1 MTTDIRLLLFM
12 AINTLTFF
20 LFFVVV
26 FILYYLPIKLKKEGL
41 WQNIVLL
48 TSSYF
53 FFGYNNWKMLP
64 LLIGITIA
72 YYFIGIGLEKK
83 LDTKVGDWLLALA
96 VVLGVGVLGYF
107 KYINFCIIAIS
118 DILQAI
124 GFNVS
129 LHTLKIIMPIGISFF
144 IFRLLSYCIEI
155 HRGMMNAS
163 RDFIAFASY
172 VAFFPSILS
181 GPIDRPDRM
190 LPQLAKDRTFDI
202 TTATTGMRQILWGMF
217 KKMAVADT
225 LSVFVDDNLFADQ
238 ISNVNSL
245 TMILVIFAYTFQI
258 YADFSGYS
266 DMAIGIGKLLNIKM
280 AVNFRYPLFALNI
293 QDFWNRWHI
302 SLTSWMQDYVYLPLS
317 FAFRDWRKWGTFLA
331 IIINFVIVGVWHG
344 AGWNYAIYGLY
355 HGCLF
360 IPLILSGGVANNA
373 VIRTNKIGFP
383 IFADGCK
390 MLLTFLCVSFG
401 MMIFRSA
408 TMSSFVEI
416 MTQVVT
422 NWHSH
427 IDFGSAIGWLLVI
440 GMMLVEWLQRSRE
453 FGLELSCIK
462 SRTIRWCIYLLILL
476 LIFYLGGGEQ
486 HFIYQVF

>member
-1 MTTDIRLLLFM
+1 M
-12 AINTLTFF
+12 AINTLSFL

-26 FILYYLPIKLKKEGL
+26 FILYYLPIRLKKDGL

-48 TSSYF
+48 ASSYF
-53 FFGYNNWKMLP
+53 FFGYADWRMLP

-83 LDTKVGDWLLALA
+83 LDTKAGDWLLALA

-107 KYINFCIIAIS
+107 KYLNFCILTFS
-118 DILQAI
+118 DLLHAI

-144 IFRLLSYCIEI
+144 IFRLLSYSIEI

-172 VAFFPSILS
+172 VAFFPSMLS
-181 GPIDRPDRM
+181 GPIDRPDKM
-190 LPQLAKDRTFDI
+190 LPQLAKNKTFDAV
-202 TTATTGMRQILWGMF
+202 TATTGMRQILWGMF
-217 KKMAVADT
+217 KKRAVADT
-225 LSVFVDDNLFADQ
+225 LAVFVDANLIADQ
-238 ISNVNSL
+238 ISSVNSL

-266 DMAIGIGKLLNIKM
+266 DMAIGVGKLLNIKI
-280 AVNFRYPLFALNI
+280 AVNFKYPLFALNI

-302 SLTSWMQDYVYLPLS
+302 SLTSWMQDYVFLPLS
-317 FAFRDWRKWGTFLA
+317 FAFRGWRKWGTFLA

-360 IPLILSGGVANNA
+360 IPLLMANSGGGMT
-373 VIRTNKIGFP
+373 IRTNKIGLP
-383 IFADGCK
+383 VFADWCK
-390 MLLTFLCVSFG
+390 MLLTFFCVSFG

-408 TMSSFVEI
+408 TMASFGEI
-416 MTQVVT
+416 IAQVGR
-422 NWHSH
+422 NWNGA

-440 GMMLVEWLQRSRE
+440 SMMVVEWLQRNRE
-453 FGLELSCIK
+453 FGLELSGIK
-462 SRTIRWCIYLLILL
+462 SRAIRWCIYLVVLL
-476 LIFYLGGGEQ
+476 FIFYLGGGEQ

>member
-1 MTTDIRLLLFM
+1 M
-12 AINTLTFF
+12 AINTLSFL

-26 FILYYLPIKLKKEGL
+26 FILYYLPIRLKKDGL

-48 TSSYF
+48 VSSYF
-53 FFGYNNWKMLP
+53 FFGYADWRMLP
-64 LLIGITIA
+64 LLIGITLV
-72 YYFIGIGLEKK
+72 YYFIGVGLEKK
-83 LDTKVGDWLLALA
+83 LDTKAGDWLLTLA
-96 VVLGVGVLGYF
+96 VVLGIGVLGYF
-107 KYINFCIIAIS
+107 KYLNFCILAFS
-118 DILQAI
+118 DLLQAI

-144 IFRLLSYCIEI
+144 IFRLLSYSIEI

-172 VAFFPSILS
+172 VAFFPSMLS
-181 GPIDRPDRM
+181 GPIDRPDKM
-190 LPQLAKDRTFDI
+190 LPQLAKNKTFDSV
-202 TTATTGMRQILWGMF
+202 TATTGMRQILWGMF

-225 LSVFVDDNLFADQ
+225 LAVFVDANLAADQ
-238 ISNVNSL
+238 ISSVNSL

-266 DMAIGIGKLLNIKM
+266 DMAIGVGKLLNIKM
-280 AVNFRYPLFALNI
+280 AVNFKYPLFALNI

-302 SLTSWMQDYVYLPLS
+302 SLTSWMQDYVFLPLS
-317 FAFRDWRKWGTFLA
+317 FAFRGWRKWGTFLA

-360 IPLILSGGVANNA
+360 IPLILSGGVTSNTT
-373 VIRTNKIGFP
+373 IRTNKIGLP
-383 IFADGCK
+383 VFADWCK

-408 TMSSFVEI
+408 TLASFGEI
-416 MTQVVT
+416 IAQVGR
-422 NWHSH
+422 NWSGT
-427 IDFGSAIGWLLVI
+427 IDFGSGIGWLLVI
-440 GMMLVEWLQRSRE
+440 SMMVVEWLQRNRE
-453 FGLELSCIK
+453 FGLEISGIK
-462 SRTIRWCIYLLILL
+462 SRTIRWCIYLVVLL
-476 LIFYLGGGEQ
+476 FIFYLGGGEQ

>member
-1 MTTDIRLLLFM
+1 M
-12 AINTLTFF
+12 AINTLSFL

-26 FILYYLPIKLKKEGL
+26 FILYYLPIRLKKDGL

-48 TSSYF
+48 VSSYF
-53 FFGYNNWKMLP
+53 FFGYADWRMLP

-83 LDTKVGDWLLALA
+83 LDTKAGDWLLALA
-96 VVLGVGVLGYF
+96 VVLGIGVLGYF
-107 KYINFCIIAIS
+107 KYLNFCILAFS
-118 DILQAI
+118 DLLQAI

-144 IFRLLSYCIEI
+144 IFRLLSYSIEI

-163 RDFIAFASY
+163 RDFLAFASY
-172 VAFFPSILS
+172 VAFFPSMLS
-181 GPIDRPDRM
+181 GPIDRPDKM
-190 LPQLAKDRTFDI
+190 LPQLAKNKTFDAA
-202 TTATTGMRQILWGMF
+202 TATTGMRQILWGMF

-225 LSVFVDDNLFADQ
+225 LAVFVDANLAADQ
-238 ISNVNSL
+238 ISSVNSL

-266 DMAIGIGKLLNIKM
+266 DMAIGVGKLLNIKM
-280 AVNFRYPLFALNI
+280 AVNFKYPLFALNI

-302 SLTSWMQDYVYLPLS
+302 SLTSWMQDYVFLPLS
-317 FAFRDWRKWGTFLA
+317 FAFRGWRKWGTFMA
-331 IIINFVIVGVWHG
+331 VIINFVIVGVWHG

-360 IPLILSGGVANNA
+360 IPLILSGGVTSNTA
-373 VIRTNKIGFP
+373 IRTNKIGLP
-383 IFADGCK
+383 VFADLCK
-390 MLLTFLCVSFG
+390 ILLTFLCVSFG

-408 TMSSFVEI
+408 TMASFGEI
-416 MTQVVT
+416 IAQVGR
-422 NWHSH
+422 NWSGH
-427 IDFGSAIGWLLVI
+427 IDFGSSIGWLLVI
-440 GMMLVEWLQRSRE
+440 SMMVVEWLQRNRE
-453 FGLELSCIK
+453 FGLELSGIK
-462 SRTIRWCIYLLILL
+462 SRAIRWCIYLVIMLF
-476 LIFYLGGGEQ
+476 IFYLGGGEQ

>member
-1 MTTDIRLLLFM
+1 M
-12 AINTLTFF
+12 AINTLSFL

-26 FILYYLPIKLKKEGL
+26 FVLYYLPIRLRKEGL

-48 TSSYF
+48 VSSYF
-53 FFGYNNWKMLP
+53 FFGYADWRMLP
-64 LLIGITIA
+64 LLVGITMA

-83 LDTKVGDWLLALA
+83 LDTKAGDWLLTLA
-96 VVLGVGVLGYF
+96 VVMGVGVLGYF
-107 KYINFCIIAIS
+107 KYLNFCILAFS
-118 DILQAI
+118 DLLQAI

-144 IFRLLSYCIEI
+144 IFRLLSYSIEI

-163 RDFIAFASY
+163 RDFLAFASY
-172 VAFFPSILS
+172 VAFFPSMLS
-181 GPIDRPDRM
+181 GPIDRPDKM
-190 LPQLAKDRTFDI
+190 LPQLAKNKVFDAA
-202 TTATTGMRQILWGMF
+202 TATTGMRQILWGMF

-225 LSVFVDDNLFADQ
+225 LAVFVDANLAADQ
-238 ISNVNSL
+238 ISSVHSL

-266 DMAIGIGKLLNIKM
+266 DMAIGVGKLLNIKM
-280 AVNFRYPLFALNI
+280 AVNFKYPLFALNI

-302 SLTSWMQDYVYLPLS
+302 SLTSWMQDYVFLPLS
-317 FAFRDWRKWGTFLA
+317 FAFRGWRKWGTFLA
-331 IIINFVIVGVWHG
+331 VIINFVIVGVWHG

-360 IPLILSGGVANNA
+360 IPLILSGGVTSNTT
-373 VIRTNKIGFP
+373 IRTNKIGLP
-383 IFADGCK
+383 VLADLCK

-408 TMSSFVEI
+408 TMASFGEI
-416 MTQVVT
+416 IAQVGR
-422 NWHSH
+422 NWNGA
-427 IDFGSAIGWLLVI
+427 IEFGSAIGWLLVI
-440 GMMLVEWLQRSRE
+440 GMMVVEWLQRKRE
-453 FGLELSCIK
+453 FGLELSGIK
-462 SRTIRWCIYLLILL
+462 SRAVRWSIYLLIML

>member
-1 MTTDIRLLLFM
+1 M
-12 AINTLTFF
+12 AINTLSFL

-26 FILYYLPIKLKKEGL
+26 FILYYLPIRLKKEGL

-48 TSSYF
+48 VSSYF
-53 FFGYNNWKMLP
+53 FFGYADWRMLP
-64 LLIGITIA
+64 LLIGITIV

-83 LDTKVGDWLLALA
+83 LDTKAGDWLLTLA

-107 KYINFCIIAIS
+107 KYLNFCILAFS
-118 DILQAI
+118 DLLQAI
-124 GFNVS
+124 GFNVN

-144 IFRLLSYCIEI
+144 IFRLLSYSIEI
-155 HRGMMNAS
+155 HRGMMNAC
-163 RDFIAFASY
+163 RDFMAFASY
-172 VAFFPSILS
+172 VAFFPSMLS

-190 LPQLAKDRTFDI
+190 LPQLAKNKTFDSA
-202 TTATTGMRQILWGMF
+202 TATTGMRQILWGMF

-225 LSVFVDDNLFADQ
+225 LAVFVDANLAADQ
-238 ISNVNSL
+238 ISSVNSL

-266 DMAIGIGKLLNIKM
+266 DMAIGVGKLLNIKM
-280 AVNFRYPLFALNI
+280 AVNFKYPLFALNI

-302 SLTSWMQDYVYLPLS
+302 SLTSWMQDYVFLPLS
-317 FAFRDWRKWGTFLA
+317 FAFRGWRKWGTFLA

-360 IPLILSGGVANNA
+360 IPLLMANSGGGVT
-373 VIRTNKIGFP
+373 IRTNKLGLPMFV
-383 IFADGCK
+383 DGCK
-390 MLLTFLCVSFG
+390 ILLTFLCVSFG

-408 TMSSFVEI
+408 TMSSFGEVI
-416 MTQVVT
+416 GQVGR
-422 NWHSH
+422 NWNGT

-440 GMMLVEWLQRSRE
+440 SMMVVEWLQRNRE
-453 FGLELSCIK
+453 FGLEISGIK
-462 SRTIRWCIYLLILL
+462 SRVVRWCIYLVVLL
-476 LIFYLGGGEQ
+476 FIFYLGGGEQ